1 MSNLTKFVMALVGL
15 VAMLLVGS
23 RQLFLFVVMKEPSGP
38 GIAGGSSHLW
48 LAGMAGLIAC
58 VAGGLMFYFF
68 GRHENSKWS
77 KVVMTP
83 IGPLLTPLAINLA
96 TSPALTPFNARRW
109 ALANSWLVKQPDDRI
124 PMDGSVSDSGQ
135 TPSGQRSF
143 ARRTH
148 QLMFKKWSQER
159 HDS

>member
-15 VAMLLVGS
+15 VVMLLVAS
-23 RQLFLFVVMKEPSGP
+23 RQLFLFVVMKGPSGLR
-38 GIAGGSSHLW
+38 IDGGNSHLW
-48 LAGMAGLIAC
+48 LAAIAGVIAC
-58 VAGGLMFYFF
+58 VAGGLMFFFF
-68 GRHENSKWS
+68 GRHENIKWS

-83 IGPLLTPLAINLA
+83 TGPLLTPLAVNLA
-96 TSPALTPFNARRW
+96 TSPAWAPFNARRW
-109 ALANSWLVKQPDDRI
+109 ALANSWLVKQPDDRTPI
-124 PMDGSVSDSGQ
+124 DGSVRDSGQ
-135 TPSGQRSF
+135 TSSGQRSF